1 MNENKI
7 VYKEGLQL
15 VSRHFNLRQSK
26 KQDSI
31 RFDADILLIKT
42 ERFTRYFI
50 LLINYPSKFHI
61 VWDSSRSNEP
71 NDGNGLLRE
80 MIVII
85 ERVQW
90 TV

>member
-1 MNENKI
+1 MFLATLTWGNQRNKI
-7 VYKEGLQL
+7 RL
-15 VSRHFNLRQSK
+15 
-26 KQDSI
+26 
-31 RFDADILLIKT
+31 DADILLIKT
-42 ERFTRYFI
+42 DRFTRYFI

-80 MIVII
+80 MFVII

>member
-1 MNENKI
+1 MFLATLTWGNQRNKI
-7 VYKEGLQL
+7 RL
-15 VSRHFNLRQSK
+15 
-26 KQDSI
+26 
-31 RFDADILLIKT
+31 DADILLIKT
-42 ERFTRYFI
+42 DRFTRYFI
-50 LLINYPSKFHI
+50 LLINYPSKFRI
-61 VWDSSRSNEP
+61 VWDSSRSSEP

>member
-1 MNENKI
+1 MKI
-7 VYKEGLQL
+7 KLFVKKVCNLFLATLQ
-15 VSRHFNLRQSK
+15 LRQSK
-26 KQDSI
+26 KQDSTWCGHFANKNRPFYKVLYI
-31 RFDADILLIKT
+31 AD
-42 ERFTRYFI
+42 
-50 LLINYPSKFHI
+50 NYPSKFHI